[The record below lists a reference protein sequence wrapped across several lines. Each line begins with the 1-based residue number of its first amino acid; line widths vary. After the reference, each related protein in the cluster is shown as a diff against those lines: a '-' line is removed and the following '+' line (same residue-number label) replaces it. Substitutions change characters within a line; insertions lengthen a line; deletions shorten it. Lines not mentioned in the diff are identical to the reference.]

1 MYGFSMKHILALL
14 VLILCVLAADAAGQM
29 RGLRNAPRERSWRI
43 GIEGGIATLGGDL
56 TRVTGDHFP
65 TPYGNIELAHM
76 LHRNVVVG
84 LYGGGGRLR
93 SRGENQE
100 SDAVFLGGGILLEL
114 RLALAR
120 GSVFPLLQLRGG
132 GLLLSPEIRANT
144 RTVTYEQIRH
154 MSYGIAVGVEAVSWR
169 RIGVRLMAGVTY
181 TTTDR
186 LDAIVRGDDND
197 GFSFGTVSLLY
208 YFGGGRR

>member
-1 MYGFSMKHILALL
+1 MKRILALL
-14 VLILCVLAADAAGQM
+14 SLLLCVLAVDAAGQM

-43 GIEGGIATLGGDL
+43 GIEGGIVTLGGEL
-56 TRVTGDHFP
+56 TRNTGDHFP

-84 LYGGGGRLR
+84 LYGGGGRLL
-93 SRGENQE
+93 SREDGLE
-100 SDAVFLGGGILLEL
+100 SDAVFLGGGILVEL
-114 RLALAR
+114 RIALAR

-144 RTVTYEQIRH
+144 HSVTHDQIRH
-154 MSYGIAVGVEAVSWR
+154 MSYGIAAGIEAVSWR
-169 RIGVRLMAGVTY
+169 HIGIRLLAGVTY
-181 TTTDR
+181 TTTDN
-186 LDAIVRGDDND
+186 LDAIIRGDDND
-197 GFSFGTVSLLY
+197 GFSFGTVSLHY